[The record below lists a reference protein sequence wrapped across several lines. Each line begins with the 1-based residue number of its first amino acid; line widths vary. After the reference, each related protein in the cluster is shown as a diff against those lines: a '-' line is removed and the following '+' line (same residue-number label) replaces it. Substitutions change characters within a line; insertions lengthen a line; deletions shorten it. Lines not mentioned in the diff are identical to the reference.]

1 MDTGS
6 LHRQDDQ
13 KMVGSKE
20 ILFFSADKTEND
32 FLSCLL
38 TRKVWKSESVYLENC
53 CISSKKKISG
63 PLGLNF

>member
-20 ILFFSADKTEND
+20 ILFFYTDKTENG

-38 TRKVWKSESVYLENC
+38 TKKV
-53 CISSKKKISG
+53 
-63 PLGLNF
+63 

>member
-38 TRKVWKSESVYLENC
+38 TRKV
-53 CISSKKKISG
+53 
-63 PLGLNF
+63 